1 MNISVIIPCRNM
13 AATLP
18 AAVNSAVRAD
28 ADEIIIVNDNSTDDT
43 IKTALSVCGGRTRL
57 VNVPLSDGVA
67 GGVCF
72 ARNFGIAQAQNPLI
86 VPLDADDELTADGLH
101 SLYDAYTPGAFV
113 YGSWIEQKWRD
124 YPTEDAGMLFEEA
137 KSAPPMIRLS
147 EKNVTHAT
155 FLFAKSDWRKVGGFN
170 PTFEAGAEDY
180 AFMCALVSAGV
191 WGVRADGYIY
201 RKRTTVQARTDAIK
215 NSELKQG
222 LLRFLLHETYPK
234 VFANGGK
241 GYQEHIPAAAYTDG

>member
-18 AAVNSAVRAD
+18 SAVNSAVKAG
-28 ADEIIIVNDNSTDDT
+28 ATEIIIVNDNSTDNT
-43 IKTALSVCGGRTRL
+43 IKTALTVCGGRTRL

-67 GGVCF
+67 AGVCF
-72 ARNFGIAQAQNPLI
+72 ARNFGIAQAQCPLI
-86 VPLDADDELTADGLH
+86 VPLDADDELTDDGLRI
-101 SLYDAYTPGAFV
+101 LYDAYTPNLFV

-124 YPTEDAGMLFEEA
+124 YPSEGTGMMLEEA
-137 KSAPPMIRLS
+137 KSAPPLIRLKD
-147 EKNVTHAT
+147 KNVTHAT
-155 FLFAKSDWRKVGGFN
+155 FLFAKSDWRKVGGYN

-180 AFMCALVSAGV
+180 AFMCALVNAGV
-191 WGVRADGYIY
+191 QGVRADGYIY

-222 LLRFLLHETYPK
+222 LLRLLLHETYPK
-234 VFANGGK
+234 VFNGSK
-241 GYQEHIPAAAYTDG
+241 GYQEHISSGAYQHG